1 MLSQDEVYKRL
12 AQYLTD
18 MFEVPAEKIRLDARL
33 YEELDLDSIDAVDL
47 VVKLQ
52 ELTGRKISPQE
63 FKTVRT
69 VGDVV
74 EKVYA
79 LLNARAA

>member
-1 MLSQDEVYKRL
+1 MVSKGEVLVTLSGYLQDL
-12 AQYLTD
+12 
-18 MFEVPAEKIRLDARL
+18 FELPAEKITPAAQLRED
-33 YEELDLDSIDAVDL
+33 LDLDSIDAVEL

-52 ELTGRKISPQE
+52 EYTGKKIAPSD
-63 FKTVRT
+63 FKSVRT

-79 LLNARAA
+79 QLAQGS